1 MIRGVISKNNV
12 FVGRN
17 KNLEILIKIMWKLRI
32 CLIKV
37 VKWKIMN
44 KLEGR
49 KMFIVYCWLD
59 ILN

>member
-17 KNLEILIKIMWKLRI
+17 KNLEILIKIMLKLRI

-49 KMFIVYCWLD
+49 KMFIVYCWLG